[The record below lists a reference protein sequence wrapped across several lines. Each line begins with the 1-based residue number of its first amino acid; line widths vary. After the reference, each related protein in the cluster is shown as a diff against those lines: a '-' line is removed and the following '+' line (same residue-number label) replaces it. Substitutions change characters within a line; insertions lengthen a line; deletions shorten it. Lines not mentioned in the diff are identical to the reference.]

1 MVDIVT
7 ISKDDYG
14 RLTNNKSLSL
24 IGCEQYTYVGI
35 ISVVKRRL
43 RCLIAGVIYDTWTDY
58 QAMRAHPG
66 VFAAKTR
73 VP

>member
-7 ISKDDYG
+7 IV
-14 RLTNNKSLSL
+14 RMIMAALLIIKSLHP

-43 RCLIAGVIYDTWTDY
+43 RCLIAGVVYDTWTDY